1 MFRKMTD
8 IAFKNT
14 NENWREIVVALT
26 HCDVNGTPSLECS
39 GKNWGGDFGAL
50 ANSDAVKNDP
60 TTQWMFQSMGKDAS
74 GKPYPSLVDSLKTLT
89 KDEMSKFE
97 AGLEMAKE
105 QTIPA
110 AKDFFPDG
118 KKYMPGEVL
127 CFIPAP
133 GPLDLTR
140 CVVKQDE

>member
-1 MFRKMTD
+1 M
-8 IAFKNT
+8 
-14 NENWREIVVALT
+14 VALT
-26 HCDVNGTPSLECS
+26 HCDVNGNPSLVCS

-60 TTQWMFQSMGKDAS
+60 TTQWMYKSMGKDAS
-74 GKPYPSLVDSLKTLT
+74 GKPYPSVVDTLKARTN
-89 KDEMSKFE
+89 DEMSKFE